1 MTETIKP
8 PSQLAPAA
16 GSLTTLYTVPGATKA
31 VLSSLAVC
39 NRGTQRGTFRVLV
52 AIAGAALADE
62 QYLYYDEPVDGNRT
76 WAITL
81 GITLGAADVVKV
93 LSSNGQMSFN
103 LFKAEIT

>member
-1 MTETIKP
+1 MTDTIKP
-8 PSQLAPAA
+8 PSQLAPGAS
-16 GSLTTLYTVPGATKA
+16 SLSTLYTVPGATTA
-31 VLSSLAVC
+31 VLSSLIVC
-39 NRGTQRGTFRVLV
+39 NRSALRGTFRVVV

-103 LFKAEIT
+103 LFKVEIA